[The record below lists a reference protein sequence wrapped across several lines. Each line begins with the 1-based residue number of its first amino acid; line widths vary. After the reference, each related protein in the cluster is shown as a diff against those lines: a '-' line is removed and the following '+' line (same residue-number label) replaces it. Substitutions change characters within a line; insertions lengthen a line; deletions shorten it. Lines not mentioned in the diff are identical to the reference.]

1 MAKNLKVNSSVLAA
15 IVYILVGIL
24 FCVFKTQVLS
34 WLMTA
39 VGVVLV
45 VYGLYYLLSLKKT
58 TEAVLYMAVG
68 AVILLGGWLFVEI
81 ALIILGVAVLIQG
94 VIDLSYALKSKVTA
108 SILSAILT
116 IIVGLLLVLGKFIM
130 LDWFFIV
137 LGVIFIVD
145 GVMTLFGIKK
155 S

>member
-1 MAKNLKVNSSVLAA
+1 MAKDIKLSKSALSA
-15 IVYILVGIL
+15 IVYIIVGIL

-39 VGVVLV
+39 VGVILI
-45 VYGLYYLLSLKKT
+45 VYGLYALISLKRT

-68 AVILLGGWLFVEI
+68 AIILLGGWLFVEI

-94 VIDLSYALKSKVTA
+94 IVDLSTALKSKSTPA
-108 SILSAILT
+108 ILSAILT
-116 IIVGLLLVLGKFIM
+116 IVVGILLVLGKFLM

-145 GVMTLFGIKK
+145 GVMTLFGMKK
-155 S
+155 